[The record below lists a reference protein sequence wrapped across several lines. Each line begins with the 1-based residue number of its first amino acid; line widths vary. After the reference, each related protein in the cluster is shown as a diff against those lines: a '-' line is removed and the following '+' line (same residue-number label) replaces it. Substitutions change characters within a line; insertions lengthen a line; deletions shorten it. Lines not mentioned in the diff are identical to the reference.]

1 MRKAEGLEYEVHGEG
16 EPVLLIHG
24 SHVAGAFLPLM
35 REPDLAGSFRLIRY
49 HRRGFAGSVRHTGP
63 FSIEQQAQD
72 ALLPVQMLGIER
84 FHVVGHSYG
93 AVTAVQLAVQA
104 PQAVHSLVLLEP
116 PLRTTDDA
124 AVTAEMF
131 SPLVE
136 LYRSGDSRGAVAAF
150 MGVVGGPDWRT
161 EVDRT
166 VPGGV
171 EQAEKDAATF
181 FEVEVPALEA
191 WSFDEDKAS
200 RISQPV
206 LFVLGSESGPLFER
220 PRELFLSSVPQ
231 AEEAVLPG
239 LDHLLQMRDPRLVAH
254 AIAEFLARHP
264 L

>member
-1 MRKAEGLEYEVHGEG
+1 
-16 EPVLLIHG
+16 
-24 SHVAGAFLPLM
+24 
-35 REPDLAGSFRLIRY
+35 
-49 HRRGFAGSVRHTGP
+49 
-63 FSIEQQAQD
+63 
-72 ALLPVQMLGIER
+72 
-84 FHVVGHSYG
+84 
-93 AVTAVQLAVQA
+93 
-104 PQAVHSLVLLEP
+104 
-116 PLRTTDDA
+116 
-124 AVTAEMF
+124 MF

-220 PRELFLSSVPQ
+220 PRELY
-231 AEEAVLPG
+231 
-239 LDHLLQMRDPRLVAH
+239 HLLQMRDPRLVAH